1 MLNLFYR
8 TSPAAFYEFSSVRI
22 LVVPA
27 VTDQS
32 GKLVCTTTSTYIPPC
47 PDLGYPEL
55 QFTGINAYAESYFG
69 GSSNN
74 SQLSNSTIVASGNL
88 SNCSPYSIAEIQF
101 PTPFVYLPLEGA
113 QESLGSF
120 PDVEV
125 ATYEGTV
132 YFGFESTP
140 PATAVMGYDN
150 SDEDYGYVPQDLI
163 DWMARI
169 PKYLSRYPYLASCY
183 PGGPSIKP
191 DSYHAVNGECTETPV
206 APVYQSPVLD
216 LTTSTQ
222 ISVSSAGCFH
232 PGACPTPAPAA
243 TPTTAVPAN
252 TALPSSSQEATG
264 ARPAPE
270 QSQKEQAAVTSSGTT
285 APGIGG
291 MIASALGGLPFGPS
305 PSAFSPKGPSPNAP
319 SPNAPVPSAIS
330 ASLNTPSPYVTI
342 SSTPYTPPQNSPAA
356 NPESGQN
363 PPSGYAISLAPSA
376 SVIVI
381 NGVKMSFPTAEP
393 DSGNV
398 ESPIFTVGSQ
408 SVTYNSA
415 SQLAVAGQT
424 LTPGAPAITIQGT
437 PVSLEPSGDAVVVAG
452 NTLPLPPLVSAPTV
466 SVAVAS
472 QPIILN
478 SLSQY
483 IVAGKT
489 LIPGAP
495 PISIKGTPVS
505 LAPSASAV
513 IVAGSTIAL
522 PVGVNGPV
530 ISVGDQPVTANSASQ
545 YIFGSKT
552 LIPGG
557 PAITVSG
564 MTISLAPSGTQAV
577 IDDSTTRLIPV
588 SPSLP
593 SLVLGSHTFTANAA
607 SAYVIGGQTL
617 VLGQPGI
624 NVPGSAIGILTLPPE
639 PSQQSF
645 TAGDQVFTP
654 HPIAFSIAGTTLS
667 AGGPGV
673 TISGT
678 SVSLGPSGSLVI
690 GTSTTILPSGTS
702 PPVFTVGGQ
711 VFSPSPIAFSIA
723 GTTVSA
729 GGRGVTISGTPVSLG
744 PSGSLVIGTSVTDL
758 YPTAFTVGDQVF
770 APNPTAFL
778 VAGTIISAG
787 GPGVTISGTPLSLG
801 PSGGLIIGTS
811 VTSLNPTAFTVGGQ
825 VFTPNPAAFPI
836 AGTTISA
843 GGPGVTISGTPVSLG
858 PSAGLVVGNS
868 TVQLSPTSPGGPNFE
883 GRASR
888 KSMRLEY
895 RIISVMITSAMML
908 CL

>member
-1 MLNLFYR
+1 M
-8 TSPAAFYEFSSVRI
+8 V
-22 LVVPA
+22 
-27 VTDQS
+27 
-32 GKLVCTTTSTYIPPC
+32 
-47 PDLGYPEL
+47 
-55 QFTGINAYAESYFG
+55 
-69 GSSNN
+69 
-74 SQLSNSTIVASGNL
+74 
-88 SNCSPYSIAEIQF
+88 
-101 PTPFVYLPLEGA
+101 
-113 QESLGSF
+113 
-120 PDVEV
+120 
-125 ATYEGTV
+125 
-132 YFGFESTP
+132 
-140 PATAVMGYDN
+140 YDN

-163 DWMARI
+163 DWMARN
-169 PKYLSRYPYLASCY
+169 PKYLSRYPHLASCY

-191 DSYHAVNGECTETPV
+191 DSDHAVNGECSET
-206 APVYQSPVLD
+206 AISPEYESAVSD

-232 PGACPTPAPAA
+232 PVSCPIPAPAA

-252 TALPSSSQEATG
+252 TALPLSSQEATG

-270 QSQKEQAAVTSSGTT
+270 QSQKEQAAVTSSRTT

-305 PSAFSPKGPSPNAP
+305 PSAFSPKGASPNAP
-319 SPNAPVPSAIS
+319 SPKFSPKGASPNARPPNAPVPSAIS

-342 SSTPYTPPQNSPAA
+342 PSTPYTPPQNSAAA

-363 PPSGYAISLAPSA
+363 PPSGYAISLAPSL

-381 NGVKMSFPTAEP
+381 NGVKMSFSTAEP

-437 PVSLEPSGDAVVVAG
+437 PVFLDPSGNAVLVAG
-452 NTLPLPPLVSAPTV
+452 NTLPLPPLVSAPAV

-472 QPIILN
+472 PPIILN

-530 ISVGDQPVTANSASQ
+530 ISVGDQLVTANSASQ
-545 YIFGSKT
+545 HIFGSKT

-557 PAITVSG
+557 PEITVSG

-577 IDDSTTRLIPV
+577 IDDSTIRLIPV

-593 SLVLGSHTFTANAA
+593 SLVLGSHTFTANTA

-617 VLGQPGI
+617 VPGQPGI
-624 NVPGSAIGILTLPPE
+624 NIPGSAIGILTLPPE
-639 PSQQSF
+639 PSQPSF
-645 TAGDQVFTP
+645 TAGDQKFGAIELSVK
-654 HPIAFSIAGTTLS
+654 STLLLD
-667 AGGPGV
+667 PQRF
-673 TISGT
+673 IK
-678 SVSLGPSGSLVI
+678 
-690 GTSTTILPSGTS
+690 
-702 PPVFTVGGQ
+702 
-711 VFSPSPIAFSIA
+711 
-723 GTTVSA
+723 
-729 GGRGVTISGTPVSLG
+729 R
-744 PSGSLVIGTSVTDL
+744 
-758 YPTAFTVGDQVF
+758 
-770 APNPTAFL
+770 
-778 VAGTIISAG
+778 
-787 GPGVTISGTPLSLG
+787 
-801 PSGGLIIGTS
+801 
-811 VTSLNPTAFTVGGQ
+811 
-825 VFTPNPAAFPI
+825 
-836 AGTTISA
+836 
-843 GGPGVTISGTPVSLG
+843 
-858 PSAGLVVGNS
+858 
-868 TVQLSPTSPGGPNFE
+868 
-883 GRASR
+883 
-888 KSMRLEY
+888 
-895 RIISVMITSAMML
+895 
-908 CL
+908 